1 MREKEIGEGMEKHK
15 RITVYDV
22 ARELGISA
30 STVSRVLNNSILIS
44 EEKRALILDTAQRLG
59 YEKRSIRRHQ
69 NRAILNIK
77 LFLPT
82 HRYVSTHLFYNAAD
96 LIQGLYEGFGDVRVN
111 IITRLSGQ
119 SRELFQTKKLGDIDG
134 CVFAFSEPED
144 EVYRR
149 LSDRG
154 VPLVELNRIH
164 PDRNYVSCDNA
175 RGIRRLLEELYRSR
189 GKSLLPYYL
198 GFSQIPFVEE
208 QRRKGYLEALKE
220 FQGQEGN
227 FRVLDT
233 LSQITPAFLKEL
245 KKQGYNAIL
254 CFNDVMAVYVYQC
267 ALSSGLRI
275 PEDFS
280 LTGFDDSPVREL
292 VSKRIDTI
300 SLSVPQLAREA
311 GAWLRRRIIDRDP
324 ERIQKLIEGDYVPGE
339 TLRYTS
345 LGTAP
350 EDPTKLRGGGR
361 VREQLS

>member
-1 MREKEIGEGMEKHK
+1 M
-15 RITVYDV
+15 YDV

-44 EEKRALILDTAQRLG
+44 EEKRTLILDTARRLG
-59 YEKRSIRRHQ
+59 YEKRPIRRHQ

-82 HRYVSTHLFYNAAD
+82 HRYVSTHLFYNPAE
-96 LIQGLYEGFGDVRVN
+96 LIQGLYEGFGDVRMN
-111 IITRLSGQ
+111 IITRLAGQ

-134 CVFAFSEPED
+134 CVFAFCEPD
-144 EVYRR
+144 PEVYRM

-164 PDRNYVSCDNA
+164 PDRNYVSCHNA
-175 RGIRRLLEELYRSR
+175 QGIRRLLAELYRAR
-189 GKSLLPYYL
+189 WKTLKPYYL
-198 GFSQIPFVEE
+198 GFSQIPFVED
-208 QRRKGYLEALKE
+208 QRLKGYLEAVKE
-220 FQGQEGN
+220 FQIQEGN

-233 LSQITPAFLKEL
+233 LSQITPQFLKEL
-245 KKQGYNAIL
+245 KKLGYNGIL

-267 ALSSGLRI
+267 ALAGGLRI
-275 PEDFS
+275 PRDFS

-324 ERIQKLIEGDYVPGE
+324 ERIQKLIEGTYVPGE
-339 TLRYTS
+339 TLKYTPNEAS
-345 LGTAP
+345 PDRSRKCQGA
-350 EDPTKLRGGGR
+350 R
-361 VREQLS
+361 VE